1 MKNLRRNA
9 AFNVL
14 GWALPTLI
22 FLGLT
27 PVMVNK
33 LGLEAFGI
41 VSLIQV
47 VTGYMNVLNFGF
59 SEAIIKQVAASF
71 EKDRAQAGR
80 VAWVGFQLFAAF
92 GALGALVI
100 FVCSNWLAFDLLK
113 VGQPLQ
119 ADTAAALR
127 VAALIFLLQMLAEFY
142 RGVSIGC
149 QRFDVPNL
157 SRVLRIALS
166 GVFILFALYS
176 GGGIA
181 SVMWASLAGLVVGL
195 VVNAWWMQRVLP
207 LAPAPGDLAAIRREV
222 YHYSKHVFTMRLAGM
237 LSTNLGQL
245 FLGTLSSATAVGL
258 YQVPVRVAETGSVF
272 LGRILQVFFPGF
284 SAMDLKTDGDRIRSI
299 FRSAFSLQLL
309 FMTPLFLCMVLEGP
323 ALLALWINAEFAR
336 ESAGIILIV
345 GVTYW
350 LSSLT
355 NLPSSLALS
364 FNAPDVLSKASLV
377 RVAIVVATG
386 YPLVLNFGL
395 LGAAWLLLLSELQA
409 FWFIHQSVVRTI
421 GRESVATTFRPM
433 ALHAGTA
440 LLLYLLY
447 AFWWRQSPFF
457 TPYALP
463 LAAIAHLAIVCAL
476 GAVGPAERRRL
487 ARMFARG

>member
-1 MKNLRRNA
+1 MNNLRRNA

-71 EKDRAQAGR
+71 EKDRVYAGR

-92 GALGALVI
+92 GALGAVVI
-100 FVCSNWLAFDLLK
+100 FVCSNWLAYDLLK
-113 VGQPLQ
+113 VAPALQ

-127 VAALIFLLQMLAEFY
+127 VAAMIFLLQMLAEFY

-166 GVFILFALYS
+166 GVFILMSLQTDA
-176 GGGIA
+176 GIA
-181 SVMWASLAGLVVGL
+181 GVMWASLAGLVVGL

-207 LAPAPGDLAAIRREV
+207 LARASGDLSAIRREV
-222 YHYSKHVFTMRLAGM
+222 FHYSKHVFTMRLAGM

-272 LGRILQVFFPGF
+272 LNRVLQVFFPGF
-284 SAMDLKTDGDRIRSI
+284 SAMDLAANGERVRSI
-299 FRSAFSLQLL
+299 FRSTFSLQLL
-309 FMTPLFLCMVLEGP
+309 FTTPFFLCMVLEGP
-323 ALLALWINAEFAR
+323 ALLAFWINAEFAR

-355 NLPSSLALS
+355 NLPSFLALS
-364 FNAPDVLSKASLV
+364 FDAPDLLSKSSLMRMAV
-377 RVAIVVATG
+377 TLTLG
-386 YPLVLNFGL
+386 YPLVLNYGL
-395 LGAAWLLLLSELQA
+395 MGAAVLLFLAELQA

-421 GRESVATTFRPM
+421 GRACVAATFRPM

-440 LLLYLLY
+440 IVLYLVY
-447 AFWWRQSPFF
+447 AFWWRHSPFF

-463 LAAIAHLAIVCAL
+463 LIAVAHVAIVCAL
-476 GAVGPAERRRL
+476 GAVGPDERRRL
-487 ARMFARG
+487 TRLFARG

>member
-22 FLGLT
+22 FFGLT

-33 LGLEAFGI
+33 LGIAAFGI

-59 SEAIIKQVAASF
+59 SEAIIKQVASSF
-71 EKDRAQAGR
+71 EKDPAHAGR

-100 FVCSNWLAFDLLK
+100 FACSNWLAYDLLK
-113 VGQPLQ
+113 VEAALQ
-119 ADTAAALR
+119 ADTAVALR
-127 VAALIFLLQMLAEFY
+127 IAALIFMLQMLAEFY
-142 RGVSIGC
+142 RGVAIGC

-166 GVFILFALYS
+166 GAFILIALYA

-181 SVMWASLAGLVVGL
+181 GVMWASLAGLVVGL
-195 VVNAWWMQRVLP
+195 VVNAAWMQHVLP
-207 LAPAPGDLAAIRREV
+207 LAHATGEVSSIRREV
-222 YHYSKHVFTMRLAGM
+222 LHYSKHVFTMRLAGM

-245 FLGTLSSATAVGL
+245 FLGTVSSATAVGL

-284 SAMDLKTDGDRIRSI
+284 SAMDLAADADRIRSI

-309 FMTPLFLCMVLEGP
+309 ATTPFFLCMVLEGP
-323 ALLALWINAEFAR
+323 ALLSLWINADFAR
-336 ESAGIILIV
+336 EAAGIILIV
-345 GVTYW
+345 GVAYW

-355 NLPSSLALS
+355 NLPSFLALS
-364 FNAPDVLSKASLV
+364 FNAPDVLSKASLI
-377 RVAIVVATG
+377 RVAVVVVCG

-395 LGAAWLLLLSELQA
+395 VGAAWLLLLSELQA

-421 GRESVATTFRPM
+421 GRTAVATTFRPM

-440 LLLYLLY
+440 SVLYLLY
-447 AFWWRQSPFF
+447 AFWWRHSAHF
-457 TPYALP
+457 TAFALP
-463 LAAIAHLAIVCAL
+463 LVAIAHIAIVAGL
-476 GAVGPAERRRL
+476 GGIGPDERRRL
-487 ARMFARG
+487 SRLFARH